1 MALRGHAS
9 IQGSTDIP
17 TLYNLLPG
25 YLPMPIAGSHDSLAD
40 YLEDIRLPA
49 GFWGRSDTYM
59 VSLLKAWFGDRA
71 TAENDFCFD
80 HLPRLTG
87 DHSIFPTVMG
97 MLDGTC
103 KGFFVPGENPAVGSP
118 NAGLHRKAMARLDW
132 LVVRDLVETET
143 ASFWYNAPEI
153 ETGEL
158 RTEEIPTEVFLLP
171 AAAHTEKD
179 GTFTNTQ
186 RLLQWHRKAVEP
198 VGDCRSELWFYYH
211 LGAASARSWPPP
223 PTPGTGPCSTWH
235 GTTRPRAPRGA
246 ERGRGAA
253 RDRRGRAGR
262 RALPGYLELK
272 ADGSTACGCWI
283 YSGVY
288 ADEVNQA
295 DRRRPGA
302 EQSWVAPSG
311 AGPGPTT
318 GASSTTGPR
327 PTRRAG
333 PGRSGSAM
341 SGGTPS
347 RAAGPATT
355 TPTSGRP
362 PPPTTTRP
370 TTPPPSGPWT
380 AGARS

>member
-1 MALRGHAS
+1 M
-9 IQGSTDIP
+9 
-17 TLYNLLPG
+17 
-25 YLPMPIAGSHDSLAD
+25 
-40 YLEDIRLPA
+40 
-49 GFWGRSDTYM
+49 
-59 VSLLKAWFGDRA
+59 
-71 TAENDFCFD
+71 
-80 HLPRLTG
+80 
-87 DHSIFPTVMG
+87 
-97 MLDGTC
+97 
-103 KGFFVPGENPAVGSP
+103 GSP

-132 LVVRDLVETET
+132 LVVRELVETET

-158 RTEEIPTEVFLLP
+158 RTEDIGTEVFLLP

-198 VGDCRSELWFYYH
+198 VGDQRSELWFYYH
-211 LGAASARSWPPP
+211 LGRRIREKLAAS
-223 PTPGTGPCSTWH
+223 PTPGTGPCSTWP
-235 GTTRPRAPRGA
+235 GSTRPRAPRRA
-246 ERGRGAA
+246 ERRGGAA
-253 RDRRGRAGR
+253 RDRRGRPR
-262 RALPGYLELK
+262 RPALPGYLELQ

-295 DRRRPGA
+295 DRRKPGS

-327 PTRRAG
+327 PTPTAG
-333 PGRSGSAM
+333 PGRSASAM
-341 SGGTPS
+341 WWDPS
-347 RAAGPATT
+347 RAAGPGDNPDVGATT
-355 TPTSGRP
+355 APDYDP
-362 PPPTTTRP
+362 PDDAGAER
-370 TTPPPSGPWT
+370 PWT